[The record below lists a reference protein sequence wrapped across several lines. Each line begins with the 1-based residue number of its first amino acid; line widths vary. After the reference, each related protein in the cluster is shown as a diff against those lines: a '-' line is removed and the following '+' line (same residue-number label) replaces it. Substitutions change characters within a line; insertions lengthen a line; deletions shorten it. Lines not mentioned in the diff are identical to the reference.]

1 MLHTLQR
8 FASPTS
14 TLDKCCNICKQL
26 RMKQRKTALA
36 SYRKTQG
43 LTLQHLADRLKVNK
57 STVLRWERRTVPPER
72 VPQVEKLTG
81 IPRKL
86 LNDLF

>member
-1 MLHTLQR
+1 
-8 FASPTS
+8 
-14 TLDKCCNICKQL
+14 
-26 RMKQRKTALA
+26 MKQRKTALA
-36 SYRKTQG
+36 NYRKTHG
-43 LTLQHLADRLKVNK
+43 LTLQALADKLRVNK

-72 VPQVEKLTG
+72 VPQLEKLTG